1 MCIWASPKASLGTPS
16 KIIPLRIEK
25 NSRKFPPQKLHWTFR
40 HQLWEILSTKLCF
53 NLSKKQLPLF
63 VVQNLRS
70 YILFWTSTNQ
80 FRKQARKIFFFEAF
94 VSNSFL
100 PVCLSKS
107 KDQIYADKT
116 VKFYYLELSG
126 NLKITFF
133 TNFHLKGCPKN

>member
-40 HQLWEILSTKLCF
+40 HQLWEILSTNLCF
-53 NLSKKQLPLF
+53 NLNKKNSHFCRSKSVLIYALLNWYESVWK
-63 VVQNLRS
+63 
-70 YILFWTSTNQ
+70 TSP
-80 FRKQARKIFFFEAF
+80 KIFFFEAF

-107 KDQIYADKT
+107 KDQFYADKT
-116 VKFYYLELSG
+116 VKFYSLEISG
-126 NLKITFF
+126 NLKINFF
-133 TNFHLKGCPKN
+133 TNFLLKCFSEI